1 MKIIGE
7 DILFMTT
14 VFIVEDDKSIQ
25 ALYSKILDLVGFSV
39 IGIANNGAEAVE
51 MFKVFIKKPDVILMD
66 HRMPIKNGIEAT
78 KEILQIHTDQKVIFA
93 SADKTVYQEAISIG
107 SAGFIDKPFSL
118 DRLVKTIKE
127 ILSY

>member
-1 MKIIGE
+1 
-7 DILFMTT
+7 MTT